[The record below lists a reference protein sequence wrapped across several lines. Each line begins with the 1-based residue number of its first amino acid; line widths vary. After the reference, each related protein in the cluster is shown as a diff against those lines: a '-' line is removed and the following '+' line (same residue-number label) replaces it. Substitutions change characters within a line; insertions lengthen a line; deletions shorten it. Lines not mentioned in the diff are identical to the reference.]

1 MVTRHFFIE
10 ILMLHQENFGDDKVI
25 KFQSPRGMHDIL
37 PEDHDYFTVVK
48 KAVRH
53 RCRQAA
59 FRRISTPVMEDAG
72 VFDRSLGAETD
83 VLQKEMYRL
92 TMGDNTYALRP
103 EGTAGIC
110 RAYLEHGMA
119 SWPQPVQLYY
129 IEPNFRHDRPQ
140 KGRYRQ
146 FFQYGVEVLGG
157 RDPSLDA
164 QIILLASKILED
176 LLVRD
181 RFTLQINTIGTAEN
195 RKAYENAL
203 RDYFLPKKRNLSEDS
218 QQRIDSNPLRILDSK
233 DEDDKILAELAPKFE
248 GYLDDEAKEYFEKVR
263 HFLDQLG
270 IQYEI
275 NQKLVRGLDYYC
287 DTVFEFIDSDGL
299 TVCGGGRYDGLMEM
313 LGGEPTPGF
322 GFAAGV
328 ERLAL
333 HLKDAGV
340 VPPEKD
346 NVDIYVACIG
356 DPAKGKA
363 MRLISDLHDMGLH
376 VRGAIGKASLK
387 NQLRMADKFGARWTL
402 ILGDVEVR
410 ENIIILRDMKEGVQ
424 ERIPF
429 DGILHRMNELLVEQK
444 PDTWKMG
451 E

>member
-1 MVTRHFFIE
+1 MVWSYGIFHVFMSDLGGTND
-10 ILMLHQENFGDDKVI
+10 ENTI
-25 KFQSPRGMHDIL
+25 KFQSPRGMHDVL
-37 PEDHDYFTVVK
+37 PEDHDYFTVIK

-59 FRRISTPVMEDAG
+59 FRRISTPVMEDSG
-72 VFDRSLGAETD
+72 VFERSIGAATD
-83 VLQKEMYRL
+83 VVEKEMYRL
-92 TMGDNTYALRP
+92 TTGENTYALRP

-110 RAYLEHGMA
+110 RAYIEHGMA

-140 KGRYRQ
+140 RGRYRQ

-157 RDPSLDA
+157 RDASLDA

-176 LLVRD
+176 LLIRD
-181 RFTLQINTIGTAEN
+181 RFTLYINTIGTAEN

-218 QQRIDSNPLRILDSK
+218 QRRVESNPLRILDSK
-233 DEDDKILAELAPKFE
+233 DEDDKILSDLAPKFE
-248 GYLDDEAKEYFEKVR
+248 DYLDDDSKEYFRNVR

-287 DTVFEFIDSDGL
+287 DTVFEFVDAEGL
-299 TVCGGGRYDGLMEM
+299 TVCGGGRYDGLIEI

-322 GFAAGV
+322 GFAAGM
-328 ERLAL
+328 ERLSL

-346 NVDIYVACIG
+346 KVDIYVACIG

-387 NQLRMADKFGARWTL
+387 SQLKMADKFDARWTL

-429 DGILHRMNELLVEQK
+429 DGILDRMKELLVDQSA
-444 PDTWKMG
+444 DTWKMG